1 MADSNQF
8 ISLNGKIV
16 LQEDANVPA
25 VQSGLFY
32 GAGCFESFLIE
43 QGRVYR
49 FDEHFNRMI
58 SGLDYLGVPTKFHPE
73 MEKLSAD
80 IYRLVKKNNLK
91 KDRARI
97 RIQCSLNEQKG
108 YYRDSERPLNQII
121 TCSRFHQERMKPTRL
136 ASVNTK
142 VVPAEC
148 KPANLKLSNML
159 HYRNAFR
166 EALDAGADD
175 ALMLTVDGFIAET
188 SIANIFWKKGNDVYT
203 PSTACDILPG
213 IMRNTLIEILNQH
226 SLLKLIEGEFQYGQ
240 LEVADCIWLTNSV
253 REILPVQ
260 SVNGKEFRT
269 DDPVFELIRVE
280 LNKMKQIETGE

>member
-1 MADSNQF
+1 MADSNPF

-16 LQEDANVPA
+16 LQDDANVPA

-43 QGRVYR
+43 QYRVFR
-49 FDEHFNRMI
+49 FDEHFNRLI
-58 SGLDYLGVPTKFHPE
+58 FGLDYLGVPTKYHPE
-73 MEKLSAD
+73 KENLSAD
-80 IYRLVKKNNLK
+80 IYRLVKKNNLQQN
-91 KDRARI
+91 RARI

-121 TCSRFHQERMKPTRL
+121 TCNRFHQEPMKPTRL
-136 ASVNTK
+136 VSVKTK

-148 KPANLKLSNML
+148 RPANLKLSNML

-166 EALDAGADD
+166 EAVDAGADD
-175 ALMLTVDGFIAET
+175 ALMLTVNGFIAET
-188 SIANIFWKKGNDVYT
+188 SIANIFWKNGNEVYT

-213 IMRNTLIEILNQH
+213 IMRNSVIEIVHRH
-226 SLLKLIEGEFQYGQ
+226 SGLKLSEGNFQYGQ

-253 REILPVQ
+253 REIIPVQ
-260 SVNGKEFRT
+260 SVDEKEFRT
-269 DDPVFELIRVE
+269 DDPVIEMIGAELD
-280 LNKMKQIETGE
+280 KMKLTETGA

>member
-1 MADSNQF
+1 MADSNLF

-43 QGRVYR
+43 QNRVFR
-49 FDEHFNRMI
+49 FDEHFNRLI
-58 SGLDYLGVPTKFHPE
+58 CGLDYLGVPTKYHPDK
-73 MEKLSAD
+73 EKLSVD
-80 IYRLVKKNNLK
+80 IYRLVEKNNLQQE
-91 KDRARI
+91 RARI

-121 TCSRFHQERMKPTRL
+121 TCSRIHQEPMKPARL
-136 ASVNTK
+136 ASVKTK
-142 VVPAEC
+142 VVPSEC

-166 EALDAGADD
+166 EAVDAGADD
-175 ALMLTVDGFIAET
+175 ALMLTVNGFLAET
-188 SIANIFWKKGNDVYT
+188 SIANIFWKNGNEVFT

-213 IMRNTLIEILNQH
+213 IMRNSVIEIVHRH
-226 SLLKLIEGEFQYGQ
+226 SGLKLCEGDFQYGQ

-260 SVNGKEFRT
+260 TVDGKEYRI
-269 DDPVFELIRVE
+269 DDPVFEMIGAE
-280 LNKMKQIETGE
+280 LDKMKQIETGK